1 MFHFDKNFGLFV
13 GDLTTNEFHKHYALQ
28 ISVSEKPNMNL
39 ASKDGTEKSGDS
51 FFVSSR
57 VEHKLLSPKTQ
68 LTILINP
75 LSSLGHQLYINY
87 GELNVS
93 ILETGFK
100 NKLVSILSKFNT
112 SEINFKELCTLVTDT
127 LNEYQCS
134 CKIENHSND
143 DRIIKA
149 LEFFDDNFEKV
160 YSLEEIAEI
169 CCLSPSRFLHLFKE
183 KTGLNFR
190 RYQLWNKMIKSL
202 PFLSVNSITDTAHMF
217 GFTDSSHYTRTFKE
231 TFGLTP
237 KFMVQKNSQF
247 IQV

>member
-13 GDLTTNEFHKHYALQ
+13 GDLTTNKFHKHYALQ
-28 ISVSEKPNMNL
+28 ISVSEKPNMCITF
-39 ASKDGTEKSGDS
+39 KDGTERSGDS
-51 FFVSSR
+51 FFISSR
-57 VEHKLLSPKTQ
+57 IEHKLLSSETQ

-75 LSSLGHQLYINY
+75 LSPLGHQLYINY
-87 GELNVS
+87 GKLKIS
-93 ILETGFK
+93 TLEIDFK
-100 NKLVSILSKFNT
+100 NKLINALSKFNT
-112 SEINFKELCTLVTDT
+112 NKINFKELCTLVTNV
-127 LNEYQCS
+127 LHEYQCS

-143 DRIIKA
+143 NRIIKA
-149 LEFFDDNFEKV
+149 LEFFNQNFEKV

-202 PFLSVNSITDTAHMF
+202 PHLSANSITDTAHTF

-237 KFMVQKNSQF
+237 KFMIQKNS
-247 IQV
+247 